1 MHPFPAALLLT
12 ASVLLAGCA
21 GSPGGGEEEPPPF
34 ADIHTHYNWNQAEIT
49 DPEAVTD
56 AFARHN
62 VSLAVVVAEPSDN
75 ALKIPST
82 ETTEVVP
89 LFSPYIR
96 PGIRPEWHRDE
107 RVLDEAR
114 AAMES
119 GDYAGFGEVHIGG
132 SGFGRDNEN
141 FRGIMELAAE
151 YDVPVLLHV
160 EASQPEYMMRICR
173 EHDDVDILWAH
184 AGGILG
190 PEQVRRAVAA
200 CDNLWVEFSARD
212 PWHYG
217 RLADAGPEGETLREG
232 WEALIADYPDRFMT
246 GTDPVA
252 NAHETYR
259 WHEAN
264 DGWSMYDDIMGF
276 HRDWLDQLPDDL
288 ARRVRLTNAHEFF
301 DVPLPGEQ

>member
-1 MHPFPAALLLT
+1 MNPFRTSLFLSAAL
-12 ASVLLAGCA
+12 LLAGCA
-21 GSPGGGEEEPPPF
+21 GSGGGGERPTPF

-49 DPEAVTD
+49 EPEEVTA
-56 AFARHN
+56 AFERHN
-62 VSLAVVVAEPSDN
+62 VSLAVVVAEPSEN

-82 ETTEVVP
+82 ETTTVVP

-96 PGIRPEWHRDE
+96 PGIRPRWHLDE
-107 RVLDEAR
+107 RVLEEAR
-114 AAMES
+114 AGLA
-119 GDYAGFGEVHIGG
+119 AGEYQGIGEVHIGG
-132 SGFGRDNEN
+132 SGFGPDNGN
-141 FRGIMELAAE
+141 FAGLLALAAE
-151 YDVPVLLHV
+151 FDVPVLLHV
-160 EASQPEYMMRICR
+160 EAGSADYAMEICGD
-173 EHDDVDILWAH
+173 HPDVEFLWAH

-190 PEQVRRAVAA
+190 PDEVRRAVAA

-217 RLADAGPEGETLREG
+217 RLADAGPEGKTLRDG

-264 DGWSMYDDIMGF
+264 DGWSMYDDIMAF
-276 HRDWLDQLPDDL
+276 HRGWLDQLPDDL
-288 ARRVRLTNAHEFF
+288 ARRVRLTNAHRFF
-301 DVPLPGEQ
+301 DVPLPE